1 MKKETIKT
9 VVITTL
15 ILLVV
20 LLSVK
25 SMKCYQEARKQPKT
39 VYLTD
44 TIVNVEWDTVYL
56 ERYKTVKL
64 PIADT
69 TVKYITDTIT
79 NVLYDTVFFDH
90 FETVKLPTTDTAV
103 YYIADTVTRV
113 DSIEVEVPIS
123 IYKLDTI
130 FSTDTTSL
138 NIRIRNSGYAVT
150 LDTISYK
157 FEYTPT
163 LTKTNYFKEHFK
175 FGVGVS
181 SGYGVFSKK
190 PDIFL
195 GVGFY
200 YCF

>member
-9 VVITTL
+9 FVITTL

-25 SMKCYQEARKQPKT
+25 SMKCYQKARKQPKT

-69 TVKYITDTIT
+69 TVKYITDT
-79 NVLYDTVFFDH
+79 
-90 FETVKLPTTDTAV
+90 
-103 YYIADTVTRV
+103 VTRV
-113 DSIEVEVPIS
+113 DSVEVEVPIS
-123 IYKLDTI
+123 KY
-130 FSTDTTSL
+130 SVDTTFVTDSTVFNL
-138 NIRIRNSGYAVT
+138 YIRNSGFNVT